1 MAQLVER
8 LHGMEEVAGSSPAGS
23 TRSEEFG
30 PNEVGV
36 GRASVLI
43 SSGPPHFA
51 LRASR
56 GAAKE
61 RREVRSVLRE
71 ILMKWSQ

>member
-30 PNEVGV
+30 PDGVGV

-43 SSGPPHFA
+43 SSGPPLLLTVQSPQEIKREAFA
-51 LRASR
+51 S
-56 GAAKE
+56 GWVHQYSDFK
-61 RREVRSVLRE
+61 V
-71 ILMKWSQ
+71 

>member
-30 PNEVGV
+30 PDEVGV
-36 GRASVLI
+36 EREALAFGWVHQKFFLI
-43 SSGPPHFA
+43 PGP
-51 LRASR
+51 
-56 GAAKE
+56 
-61 RREVRSVLRE
+61 VV
-71 ILMKWSQ
+71 KW